1 MFSTEFHTSILNC
14 VVVKMFTSLNPQS
27 YSICHQM
34 VDRVCSLSQT
44 NNTKQKA
51 KQNKIKIGKKH
62 NIQHTYLTNNS
73 KQNSTQE
80 LKKGQHEP
88 QLKIIDEQR

>member
-27 YSICHQM
+27 YSIFHQM

-62 NIQHTYLTNNS
+62 NIHQTNNS

-88 QLKIIDEQR
+88 QLKIIDELR